1 VKTIHQIGDFGWF
14 SERKTK
20 GKYGSVLQALRSHIK
35 YIESKAV
42 ASFNSA
48 ENIFAK
54 AKEELKKR
62 WDSRIALKF
71 FIAVPKNWQ
80 PEEAL
85 ANVVAFVSKEL
96 NLPFDHIAAY
106 YHASD
111 SNPHVHLLIYP
122 RDRQGKKLRI
132 GRRELKEFHRAWD
145 ELLQDLG
152 YELKKYRDGIKLE
165 RLRLTDKNAFE
176 LPNLPVFLIEK
187 DAELRAAYEE
197 YIKLRNEVAEELEE
211 LDDELRHEVEKTEP
225 TDLSIREKIGEFFR
239 NLVNKGFKEKQLE
252 QIKTQL
258 KVLGFKPSDRLAVV
272 LVGEGKKTLQR
283 LITAETL
290 LSDRFLAFLR
300 AKNSEGYNIYITLN
314 KLKPSAKDRKRDSFD
329 EKQRTIYLD
338 IDGDKLGV
346 NGLELLKRIIR
357 EQKLPPPSLVI
368 HTSQDNYQVVWVLK
382 EERHRN
388 QLERVMKKLSELYGL
403 DYTQDVARV
412 FRLAGF
418 FNRKPEKK
426 HLVEID
432 ASTSTFEEVEFEAF
446 EKLLSVSAI
455 KQRAKELK
463 TKIRS
468 YDYSKTID
476 AYLNAVWEVFNHDL
490 MVLNR
495 CANLAEAIERGEK
508 RFQSLSEFELA
519 LLHAIKKSV
528 DNRSFEYLSRKFE
541 EILKIVRPGK
551 LKRNKKYVELT
562 VKKVLAGSE
571 VLKGLKSK
579 RTLEEKEERNSTFPQ
594 PYREPI
600 RPIRKKREKEREE
613 EELELL
619 RKEIEKHEEE
629 EREINTHLMLEE
641 QFIDEELEELLRK
654 YKDENKTKRRE
665 RGRDWDFGP
674 SL

>member
-252 QIKTQL
+252 QIK
-258 KVLGFKPSDRLAVV
+258 
-272 LVGEGKKTLQR
+272 
-283 LITAETL
+283 
-290 LSDRFLAFLR
+290 
-300 AKNSEGYNIYITLN
+300 
-314 KLKPSAKDRKRDSFD
+314 
-329 EKQRTIYLD
+329 
-338 IDGDKLGV
+338 
-346 NGLELLKRIIR
+346 
-357 EQKLPPPSLVI
+357 
-368 HTSQDNYQVVWVLK
+368 
-382 EERHRN
+382 
-388 QLERVMKKLSELYGL
+388 
-403 DYTQDVARV
+403 
-412 FRLAGF
+412 
-418 FNRKPEKK
+418 
-426 HLVEID
+426 
-432 ASTSTFEEVEFEAF
+432 
-446 EKLLSVSAI
+446 
-455 KQRAKELK
+455 
-463 TKIRS
+463 
-468 YDYSKTID
+468 
-476 AYLNAVWEVFNHDL
+476 
-490 MVLNR
+490 
-495 CANLAEAIERGEK
+495 
-508 RFQSLSEFELA
+508 
-519 LLHAIKKSV
+519 
-528 DNRSFEYLSRKFE
+528 
-541 EILKIVRPGK
+541 
-551 LKRNKKYVELT
+551 
-562 VKKVLAGSE
+562 KVLAGSE